1 MELRSHLHL
10 TNAKYTTNGFKKT
23 RNVEGNGNEEDEEI
37 VELPKLPNPSHQAR
51 IKESYLSYI
60 SSRRKREQERK
71 IQIPAKID
79 LLTINFYSR
88 FNLDLQKK
96 YITNYGLNVVSYE
109 NFNKSVLFTVDN
121 LDLFE
126 TFKRHLQLFYNSL
139 RNVTWQNTEYH
150 LIPLIHDFEFHS
162 TKKIIHSIN
171 ETQSLFHLID
181 IYDDKSKLL
190 NQALLNYIKSIEKT
204 YQYLPEIN
212 LLEVQSLSRAEI
224 EAIASSFDIVRTIT
238 SVRAERVK
246 PSVYGT
252 VIRDFGFT
260 SLVDER
266 NVKVGIIDTGVN
278 KIEPLKQIVSNNSLD
293 ITATAAYW
301 DENGHGTMVAS
312 IVAFG
317 SEFYES
323 LKERY
328 ISKAEIFVIKVLT
341 NSNDNLSIIGIVN
354 AIKEANEK
362 HGVRIFNMSLNEPFA
377 KKYNSTF
384 SEYAYL
390 LDKLA
395 FENDLLIFISA
406 GNTSAEH
413 LKGLDEETHV
423 SHEYPH
429 HFYSLDSDSPI
440 HRCELTNIASPS
452 ESLNNVTVGA
462 LAGNFENKA
471 EFGKTPASELPAI
484 YSRKFHYDYNQ
495 KVNGSDF
502 MRSQKN
508 KHLNKP
514 DLVHYGGD
522 LFDFEAGLE
531 VLRSPMSDT
540 EKYYSRSCG
549 TSLATPLVTS
559 IAAQILQKYP
569 SLKTQSVKA
578 LLINSAFKPWGNNP
592 ILYRDVA
599 FKGLIKKLSG
609 FGMPNEIDA
618 INSNDSNVTFI
629 IEDEIKLEEFKS
641 IQLNL
646 PKYILETQNKLS
658 ITATLCYSFL
668 PVRNNHL
675 AYCPLQIT
683 LGCFKN
689 NSVTSLANDNIK
701 DNQIKSVVSWSDD
714 FFGVENRVFSNA
726 QKIEFTLS
734 VDKIKELDNSLA
746 IAIKCTGKK
755 EIETVNLS
763 NLKNTQHK
771 FSVVLS
777 VSELPINKAEGKLY
791 NEMILINTVEA
802 ISIIE
807 NTGEATGTLEIE

>member
-1 MELRSHLHL
+1 MALKPHLYL
-10 TNAKYTTNGFKKT
+10 SNSRNSTLGFKKS
-23 RNVEGNGNEEDEEI
+23 RNVGGNESEEDEEVI
-37 VELPKLPNPSHQAR
+37 ELSKFPNPSHQAR

-60 SSRRKREQERK
+60 SSKRKREQERK
-71 IQIPAKID
+71 IQVPAKID
-79 LLTINFYSR
+79 LITINFYSR

-96 YITNYGLNVVSYE
+96 YISDYGLNVVSYE
-109 NFNKSVLFTVDN
+109 NFNKSVLFTVDDLN
-121 LDLFE
+121 LFE
-126 TFKRHLQLFYNSL
+126 TFKRHLQLFYTSP
-139 RNVTWQNTEYH
+139 RNVTWQNTEYN

-181 IYDDKSKLL
+181 TYDDKSKLL
-190 NQALLNYIKSIEKT
+190 NQALIQYLKTIEKA
-204 YQYLPEIN
+204 YKYLPEIN
-212 LLEVQSLSRAEI
+212 LLEVQSLSRADI
-224 EAIASSFDIVRTIT
+224 EAIASSFDIVKTIT

-260 SLVDER
+260 SIVEEG

-278 KIEPLKQIVSNNSLD
+278 KIEPLKQIVSDNSID
-293 ITATAAYW
+293 ITATTAYW
-301 DENGHGTMVAS
+301 DENGHGTMVAG
-312 IVAFG
+312 IIAFG

-323 LKERY
+323 LKETY
-328 ISKAEIFVIKVLT
+328 NAKADIFAIKVLT
-341 NSNDNLSIIGIVN
+341 NSNDNLSVIGIVN

-406 GNTSAEH
+406 GNISVDH

-549 TSLATPLVTS
+549 TSLATPLITS
-559 IAAQILQKYP
+559 IAAQILKLYP

-578 LLINSAFKPWGNNP
+578 LLINSTLKPWGNNP
-592 ILYRDVA
+592 IIFRDVA

-609 FGMPNEIDA
+609 FGMPNEIDSV
-618 INSNDSNVTFI
+618 NSNDNSITFI

-641 IQLNL
+641 VQLNL

-658 ITATLCYSFL
+658 VTATLCYSFL

-689 NSVTSLANDNIK
+689 STVTSLANDNTK
-701 DNQIKSVVSWSDD
+701 DNQIKSAVSWSDD

-734 VDKIKELDNSLA
+734 VDKIKELGNSLA
-746 IAIKCTGKK
+746 IAVKCTGKK

-763 NLKNTQHK
+763 NLKNTSHK
-771 FSVVLS
+771 FSIVLS

-791 NEMILINTVEA
+791 NEMTLINKVEV
-802 ISIIE
+802 IS
-807 NTGEATGTLEIE
+807 TLEATGTLEIE